1 MVLSSVPYDLSFGRI
16 SSCCRVT
23 IALQRSIDT
32 ILMITY
38 MSVKA
43 LPPLFSD
50 AVKTSVGSMMF
61 FVCECVLALVLILG
75 LKVAVNSKN
84 KWTLSL

>member
-1 MVLSSVPYDLSFGRI
+1 M
-16 SSCCRVT
+16 
-23 IALQRSIDT
+23 LQGNNCLTKVYCHNSDDN
-32 ILMITY
+32 

-43 LPPLFSD
+43 FPPLLSD

-75 LKVAVNSKN
+75 LKVAVNNKN